1 MTDQIP
7 DAAVE
12 AAARAHQASFAGLGH
27 MQWDDLWQ
35 VAKDRRLVWMCA
47 ALEAAAPH
55 MEPTI
60 KPKDFYRIQAM
71 ALREAFHEFPLET
84 ITAPDNAAVWMKNRA
99 DELDHKAERA

>member
-1 MTDQIP
+1 MIP

-12 AAARAHQASFAGLGH
+12 AARRELAKGAYQMAPEELPYANAAH
-27 MQWDDLWQ
+27 
-35 VAKDRRLVWMCA
+35 R